1 MRLLQMNPFG
11 RKITTEILVVALI
24 LVIGGL
30 LVSLPVSNTNYE
42 HIEKELQ
49 EREHE
54 ESPADRQKYRAERY
68 EYIFKMLRD
77 PKTGKIPDNVRARE
91 LAYAKYIDQQD
102 SHIGLSRSTAAAS
115 GFSYSVAGPYDVGGR
130 TRALGITLGSN
141 NLPNTYIAGG
151 VSGGVWKSTNFGTT
165 WTLTTSPDQ
174 SMSVTSLAQDPVNKN
189 VWYYCGGEFVG
200 NSATTDG
207 APYRGGGVYKST
219 DNGDSWNV
227 LASTAVS
234 DQISYHSIYQYC
246 SNVIVSPTTEA
257 IFVCSNAGVIMRSTD
272 GGATFQ
278 QVLGGINEH
287 YFTNIAV
294 ASNGTLIAALSE
306 YHPSSQT
313 VTNQAPGIYLST
325 DDGDTW
331 HDITPKTS
339 PNTFPSSFQRTV
351 LTFAPSDPTVA
362 YSFTYTGSKVNGHD
376 DMRFFKYTISG
387 TSATAVDR
395 SANLPEFG
403 GNVGDFAQGDYNML
417 VAVKPDNPDFVL
429 IGSTNLYRSF
439 DGFASAATDK
449 SLNWIGGYS
458 NQNDISSY
466 PGNHPDQHV
475 IAFSPG
481 YPNRVV
487 NGHDGGLSLTT
498 DITQQQQAGNAVK
511 WSSLNNGYYTTQFY
525 ALTMRN
531 TKSDTRM
538 LGGAQDNG
546 SPFFRASST
555 TTAVSSDVS
564 TGDGGYTYMGTNYA
578 YASTQ
583 NGSIVRYAYSPSG
596 DISQSGRIDV
606 DPVSAKNQ
614 LFITPYTV
622 DPNSEGY
629 MYYTAGNS
637 LWRNT
642 DLESSAPRNNWGSG
656 PVFSIPD
663 TTLNITAVTASFKPS
678 HVLYMGASG
687 GNQDT
692 ARVYR
697 MDNSTTATT
706 ATDVSSRAFP
716 VGGYISD
723 IAVNPKNANEFI
735 VVFSNYNVSSLYY
748 TNNGGQSYSQIQG
761 NLQGALN
768 GSQQYIGPSIRSAA
782 IVNTGDGKYFLAGTS
797 VGLYVAT
804 TLSGSTTQWTKQAS
818 GMIGDAIV
826 SAMYA
831 RPADGWVAIGTH
843 GRGAFLGKPNS
854 PLPVESSPVA
864 DVPTQFSLNQNY
876 PNPFNPSTNIPFK
889 LDHAARVTLRVYD
902 LTGRLVAT
910 LMDNAYH
917 NAGQYD
923 VRFRANQLASGTYF
937 YRLTAITK
945 ANQLTQTRKMTLI
958 R

>member
-1 MRLLQMNPFG
+1 M
-11 RKITTEILVVALI
+11 
-24 LVIGGL
+24 VIGGL
-30 LVSLPVSNTNYE
+30 LVSLPVSSTKEE

-54 ESPADRQKYRAERY
+54 ERTADRQKYSAERY

-91 LAYAKYIDQQD
+91 LAYARYIDQQD
-102 SHIGLSRSTAAAS
+102 SHIGLYRSTAATS

-130 TRALGITLGSN
+130 TRALGITMNSS
-141 NLPNTYIAGG
+141 NLPSVYIAGA
-151 VSGGVWKSTNFGTT
+151 VTGGIWKSTDFGTH
-165 WTLTTSPDQ
+165 WKLTTSPDQ
-174 SMSVTSLAQDPVNKN
+174 SMSVTSLAQDPVNKST
-189 VWYYCGGEFVG
+189 WYFCGGEFVG
-200 NSATTDG
+200 NSATIDG

-219 DNGDSWNV
+219 DNGDTWNV

-234 DQISYHSIYQYC
+234 DQVSYHSQYQYC
-246 SNVIVSPTTEA
+246 SKVVVNPTTQSV
-257 IFVCSNAGVIMRSTD
+257 FVCSNAGVIERSTD
-272 GGATFQ
+272 GGSTFNIIM
-278 QVLGGINEH
+278 GGFNEH

-294 ASNGTLIAALSE
+294 ASNGTLIAALSK
-306 YHPSSQT
+306 YHPSSQA
-313 VTNQAPGIYLST
+313 VNNQAPGIYLST
-325 DDGDTW
+325 DDGNTW
-331 HDITPKTS
+331 NSVTPATMTKS
-339 PNTFPSSFQRTV
+339 ADDYERTV
-351 LTFAPSDPTVA
+351 LAFAPSDPTVA
-362 YSFTYTGSKVNGHD
+362 YSFTYTGTKVNGHD
-376 DMRFFKYTISG
+376 KMWFFKYNISG
-387 TSATAVDR
+387 NTATAVDR

-417 VAVKPDNPDFVL
+417 LAVKPDNPDFVL

-439 DGFASAATDK
+439 DGFATAATDK

-498 DITQQQQAGNAVK
+498 DITKQASSGNAVS
-511 WSSLNNGYYTTQFY
+511 WSSLNSGYYTTQFY

-531 TKSDTRM
+531 TKNDTRM

-564 TGDGGYTYMGTNYA
+564 TGDGGYTYMGSKYA
-578 YASTQ
+578 YAYTQ
-583 NGSIVRYAYSPSG
+583 NGSVVRYGYTPGG
-596 DISQSGRIDV
+596 DIDQSGRMDV

-629 MYYTAGNS
+629 MYYAAGNS

-656 PVFSIPD
+656 PVFSTPD
-663 TTLNITAVTASFKPS
+663 TTLNITAVTASFQPS
-678 HVLYMGASG
+678 HILYMGASG

-697 MDNSTTATT
+697 MDNSTTAIT
-706 ATDVSSRAFP
+706 AADVSSKAFP

-735 VVFSNYNVSSLYY
+735 VVFSNYNVSSLFY
-748 TNNGGQSYSQIQG
+748 TSNGGSSYSEIQG
-761 NLQGALN
+761 NLKGAQN
-768 GSQQYIGPSIRSAA
+768 SKNQYIGPSIRSAA

-797 VGLYVAT
+797 VGLYMAT
-804 TLSGSTTQWTKQAS
+804 TLSGTNTQWTKQAS

-826 SAMYA
+826 STMYS
-831 RPADGWVAIGTH
+831 RPVDGWLAIGTH

-854 PLPVESSPVA
+854 PLPIESNPVA
-864 DVPTQFSLNQNY
+864 TVPNQFSLNQNY

-889 LDHAARVTLRVYD
+889 LNRAARVTLRVYD

-923 VRFRANQLASGTYF
+923 VRFQANQMASGTYF

-945 ANQLTQTRKMTLI
+945 NNQLTQTRKMTLI